1 MNKLHSA
8 LAIASFTIAATA
20 FAADNSFDK
29 TLTVSS
35 GANVT
40 ISTGSGYIKVTPG
53 TDNQIHVV
61 AHLRPNHSSGNA
73 DADSRI
79 QQIVAN
85 PPVTQSGDNVT
96 IGCTHC
102 GDLYKNIAIDYDV
115 TTPKSISL
123 HAATGSGNVTVANID
138 GTVTATSGSGDINT
152 ENLAAVAKLQTGSG
166 SIRASGI
173 RGGANLQTGSGD
185 IDLHQTAPGDV
196 RASTGSG
203 NIHLHGT
210 NGTLTT
216 STGSGDID
224 VDGQPTVDWKLHTG
238 SGDIRMNVGN
248 NAKFSLDADTG
259 SGSIH
264 VDQPMTMQGTLNRH
278 HVTGTVNGGGALIK
292 AGTGSGDIII
302 KGTSSV
308 SETRTTVVLPG
319 ATDCVANPTLAACK

>member
-1 MNKLHSA
+1 MISFRTA
-8 LAIASFTIAATA
+8 LAVASFAVATTA
-20 FAADNSFDK
+20 FAADKSFDK
-29 TLTVSS
+29 TLTVSP
-35 GANVT
+35 GANVS
-40 ISTGSGYIKVTPG
+40 ISTGSGYVKVTPG
-53 TDNQIHVV
+53 TDNQVHVV
-61 AHLRPNHSSGNA
+61 AHLRANHSFGNA

-79 QQIVAN
+79 QQIIAN

-96 IGCTHC
+96 IGCAHC

-138 GTVTATSGSGDINT
+138 GTVTATSGSGDINA

-166 SIRASGI
+166 SIRAGGI

-196 RASTGSG
+196 RAATGSG

-210 NGTLTT
+210 NGTLNT

-248 NAKFSLDADTG
+248 NAKFSLDANTG

-264 VDQPMTMQGTLNRH
+264 VDQPMSSQTISKH
-278 HVTGTVNGGGALIK
+278 HVTGTVNGGGAAIK

-319 ATDCVANPTLAACK
+319 ATDCVANPSLTGCK